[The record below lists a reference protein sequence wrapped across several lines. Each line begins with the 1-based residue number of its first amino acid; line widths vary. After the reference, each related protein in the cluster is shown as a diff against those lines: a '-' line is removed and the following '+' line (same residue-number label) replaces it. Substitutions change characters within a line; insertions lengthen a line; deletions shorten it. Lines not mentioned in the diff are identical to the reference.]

1 MIIPELVLYEV
12 ANALRFHE
20 VYKLTADD
28 IISAIRNVM
37 NPDVI
42 RRVTMEIWLSAI
54 KLSFSSKV
62 SIYDAIYGVMALAIN
77 GVLVTSDK
85 ELYRR
90 IKDEVKVIM
99 LNELSP

>member
-1 MIIPELVLYEV
+1 VLYEV